1 MHTKLYSIKIISLIF
16 LVKNTQKQSNYQNDV
31 ICEKSILINILK
43 GGMKKTFDIGPYHS
57 DGKRI
62 GSGAYSTVYKGYNI
76 VTGELVA
83 IKVVDLYHLT
93 SREPQKKENLKTRL
107 KIEIKI
113 AQSTDHPNLVK
124 MLDVFEEEER
134 VYLVFEFC
142 DGGDLSKFLQKRG
155 ILSETEARE
164 YLQQIVSG
172 MEYLMMNDI
181 IHRDL
186 KPQNILMK
194 KTVNSSFCPYIL
206 KIADFGF
213 AKQTDP
219 DILSATVC
227 GSPLYMAPEL
237 LKMCPYSTKAD
248 LWSLGVIL
256 YEMVTG
262 NQPIQAKSAIE
273 LVANIQ
279 THKIRIPSYLSK
291 ECKSLLMGL
300 LRKRED
306 GRMCIKDVTQHSF
319 LKSPTST
326 PPKTST
332 FPSSSRDDNSSPF
345 TATHL
350 TLSPASKPIRICST
364 PNIAL
369 PEICPESLNSI
380 DIEHSS
386 ISSDSTL
393 MSFSSTSTSSSA
405 LIPSSLRQSNVKIN
419 IRTICETF
427 YGIEELQRITLDLS
441 SPKILVYIYVQCLKM
456 IRDLVNNVAQ
466 KINDDELRPSHKI
479 NKIIERCI
487 YRYEQLRIATL
498 QLKDHINPEDTAPC
512 LSTLILQHVVLSETQ
527 ANDPRTDTKTAYKYI
542 NSSIILLILL
552 QNQKYFPINEENVDR
567 EISRLLRKKKFLKKK
582 GSLSFSSFSL

>member
-1 MHTKLYSIKIISLIF
+1 
-16 LVKNTQKQSNYQNDV
+16 
-31 ICEKSILINILK
+31 
-43 GGMKKTFDIGPYHS
+43 MKKTFDIGPYHS

-62 GSGAYSTVYKGYNI
+62 GSGAYSTVYKGYN
-76 VTGELVA
+76 VGTGELVA

-93 SREPQKKENLKTRL
+93 SREPHKKENLKTRL

-124 MLDVFEEEER
+124 MFDVFEEEER
-134 VYLVFEFC
+134 VYLIFEFC
-142 DGGDLSKFLQKRG
+142 GGGDLSKFLQKRG
-155 ILSETEARE
+155 VLPETEARE

-219 DILSATVC
+219 DVLSATVC

-262 NQPIQAKSAIE
+262 NQPIQAKSTIE
-273 LVANIQ
+273 LVANMQ
-279 THKIRIPSYLSK
+279 THKIRIPSYLGWK
-291 ECKSLLMGL
+291 CKSLLMGL

-306 GRMCIKDVTQHSF
+306 GRMCIKDVTQHPF
-319 LKSPTST
+319 LKSPISAPPPTPSTSVDSPSLTSSPLTT
-326 PPKTST
+326 PPFT
-332 FPSSSRDDNSSPF
+332 SSPV
-345 TATHL
+345 
-350 TLSPASKPIRICST
+350 SKPIRICST
-364 PNIAL
+364 PNVVL
-369 PEICPESLNSI
+369 PEICHDSLSSI
-380 DIEHSS
+380 DADSS
-386 ISSDSTL
+386 MSSDSTL
-393 MSFSSTSTSSSA
+393 ISFSPSPVSPFPP
-405 LIPSSLRQSNVKIN
+405 IPSILKHSSIKIN
-419 IRTICETF
+419 VRTICETF

-441 SPKILVYIYVQCLKM
+441 SPKILVYIYTQCLKM
-456 IRDLVNNVAQ
+456 IRDLVNNISQ
-466 KINDDELRPSHKI
+466 KINDDELRPSHKMS
-479 NKIIERCI
+479 KIVERCI
-487 YRYEQLRIATL
+487 YRYEQLRLATL
-498 QLKDHINPEDTAPC
+498 QLKDHINPEDPAPC
-512 LSTLILQHVVLSETQ
+512 LSTLILQHVALSETR
-527 ANDPRTDTKTAYKYI
+527 ANDPRTDAKMAYKYI
-542 NSSIILLILL
+542 NSSVILLILL

-567 EISRLLRKKKFLKKK
+567 EISRLLRKKKLLKKK
-582 GSLSFSSFSL
+582 GSVSSSSFSL

>member
-1 MHTKLYSIKIISLIF
+1 
-16 LVKNTQKQSNYQNDV
+16 
-31 ICEKSILINILK
+31 
-43 GGMKKTFDIGPYHS
+43 MKKTFDIGPYHS

-62 GSGAYSTVYKGYNI
+62 GSGAYSTVYKGYN
-76 VTGELVA
+76 VGTGELVA

-124 MLDVFEEEER
+124 MFDVFEEEER
-134 VYLVFEFC
+134 VYLIFEFC

-155 ILSETEARE
+155 MLSETEARD

-219 DILSATVC
+219 DVLSATVC

-273 LVANIQ
+273 LVANMQ

-306 GRMCIKDVTQHSF
+306 GRMCIKDVTQHPF
-319 LKSPTST
+319 LRSPT
-326 PPKTST
+326 PPPAPPTSPLSSFDET
-332 FPSSSRDDNSSPF
+332 YSVSSPSSN
-345 TATHL
+345 
-350 TLSPASKPIRICST
+350 PICIDST
-364 PNIAL
+364 PNVVL
-369 PEICPESLNSI
+369 PEICPDSLNSI
-380 DIEHSS
+380 DVECSS
-386 ISSDSTL
+386 MSSDSTL
-393 MSFSSTSTSSSA
+393 MSFSPSPTSPFASIPFSLKQSTT
-405 LIPSSLRQSNVKIN
+405 KIN
-419 IRTICETF
+419 VRTICETF
-427 YGIEELQRITLDLS
+427 YGIEELQRITVDLTS
-441 SPKILVYIYVQCLKM
+441 SKILVYIYIQCLKM
-456 IRDLVNNVAQ
+456 IRDLVNNITQ
-466 KINDDELRPSHKI
+466 KINDDELRSSHKI
-479 NKIIERCI
+479 NKIVERCI

-527 ANDPRTDTKTAYKYI
+527 ANDPRTDAKTAYKYI

-552 QNQKYFPINEENVDR
+552 QNQNYFPINEENVDR

-582 GSLSFSSFSL
+582 GSFSSSSFSL